1 VGGRG
6 GRQQVPVT
14 RQPAAP
20 ASTPKGQEAPYRDPG
35 AGALAALGRASGGG
49 SRGRPGQGSER
60 ACLLVEP
67 PPSRCP
73 PSRLPLT
80 ESTGEQGPL
89 ALAYH
94 WVTERVRLATCE
106 QLGAAHPQGPPR
118 QDSSALEGHPVR
130 RRLARVGLPRRLP
143 LRHWP
148 LRHPPRSHRRLTRR
162 GFGLPPTRRSP
173 RRPRRYGLSS

>member
-1 VGGRG
+1 MKAGLGRFCVSRSSVQTYGHMKAGALVVGGRG

-94 WVTERVRLATCE
+94 WVTERVRLATRE
-106 QLGAAHPQGPPR
+106 QPHT
-118 QDSSALEGHPVR
+118 
-130 RRLARVGLPRRLP
+130 
-143 LRHWP
+143 
-148 LRHPPRSHRRLTRR
+148 LTLNQVS
-162 GFGLPPTRRSP
+162 F
-173 RRPRRYGLSS
+173 

>member
-1 VGGRG
+1 MKAGALVVGGRG

-89 ALAYH
+89 ALAYL

-106 QLGAAHPQGPPR
+106 QPRAIQQEASPGKDRPP
-118 QDSSALEGHPVR
+118 LEGAP
-130 RRLARVGLPRRLP
+130 G
-143 LRHWP
+143 
-148 LRHPPRSHRRLTRR
+148 
-162 GFGLPPTRRSP
+162 
-173 RRPRRYGLSS
+173 